1 MSEHLDF
8 DYPLT
13 PGLTGGVRAEAA
25 AHRTA
30 ALRQLRLAGTGDNP
44 QSRLAA
50 ATVHFVAA
58 LTLLISDD
66 VDTIDTAAEVP
77 APPLPLPRNLR
88 YSVTVEVLH
97 NTNPA
102 AATTGYT
109 DQADELIRVY
119 TYSDRD
125 VADTVSDHEI
135 AARVIGLFGA
145 EPDSAAQQVDHRA
158 ANYFGRGNRPLTR
171 GDVVVIDYRYYTFA
185 DIRTGL
191 LAPIPQPR
199 FAVPGRPLPTGTTQ
213 L

>member
-13 PGLTGGVRAEAA
+13 PILAGGVRAEAA
-25 AHRTA
+25 AHRAA

-50 ATVHFVAA
+50 ATVHVVAA
-58 LTLLISDD
+58 LTLLISED

-77 APPLPLPRNLR
+77 ALPLPRNLR
-88 YSVTVEVLH
+88 YSVAVEVLH
-97 NTNPA
+97 NTNPD

-171 GDVVVIDYRYYTFA
+171 GDVVAIDYRYYAFA

-191 LAPIPQPR
+191 LAPITQPR
-199 FAVPGRPLPTGTTQ
+199 LAVLGRPLPTGTTQ